1 MNAEIEKFEAYSS
14 VCESFSFSK
23 LCPRLVPAPLWGL
36 SLANLAD
43 MEPRISSVI
52 SEEYPALV
60 EKIGRY
66 WMSLDRSGKCEV
78 CGGDGNEIDE
88 EWRYFVFNNVG
99 ELVSV
104 TTMQSENTGI
114 HESFMGIAYLEGL
127 RLLCSKCH
135 AAKHLGRT
143 CAQDEKKCNEAI
155 NWLQKVNGLNNVEV
169 EQLKQLIQQ
178 TFFNTVHAQL
188 SRIKKWSIRIELAWP
203 DNETQKAAEKILNHM
218 YSSGFRCDGS
228 WLCYSSP
235 SGHKA
240 TQLAEEEAYDILDEM
255 KKSVGEGNYKVE
267 EWVSRLLEILK
278 DRLKA
283 EGIYVLEEGLR
294 MFIRSLLNKF
304 MDVRI
309 FEVELVQNESFRQ
322 KTEGKW
328 IVKVPNSLYEK
339 IFCKVVESLEN
350 SGLAYRAAILC
361 EKGSINKSYLP
372 IIVHAPTSFALRYI
386 SSVAEVLKRV
396 LNDFGLTGG
405 MMTYK
410 PNVFTEMRI
419 RSEIYRYCY

>member
-1 MNAEIEKFEAYSS
+1 
-14 VCESFSFSK
+14 
-23 LCPRLVPAPLWGL
+23 
-36 SLANLAD
+36 
-43 MEPRISSVI
+43 MEPRIASVI
-52 SEEYPALV
+52 SEDYPALV

-99 ELVSV
+99 EPVSI

-114 HESFMGIAYLEGL
+114 HESFMGIAYLEDL

-135 AAKHLGRT
+135 LAKHLGR
-143 CAQDEKKCNEAI
+143 AHELGKELEALE
-155 NWLQKVNGLNNVEV
+155 WLQKVNRINSMDEIERLVDQASN
-169 EQLKQLIQQ
+169 IYR
-178 TFFNTVHAQL
+178 QL

-218 YSSGFRCDGS
+218 YSSGFRCDKG

-240 TQLAEEEAYDILDEM
+240 IQIAEMEAYNILAEV
-255 KKSVGEGNYKVE
+255 KKRVGEGNYKVE

-283 EGIYVLEEGLR
+283 EGIYVLEEGIR
-294 MFIRSLLNKF
+294 MFVRSSLKKF
-304 MDVRI
+304 MDAHI
-309 FEVELVQNESFRQ
+309 FEEDI
-322 KTEGKW
+322 EGKW

-339 IFCKVVESLEN
+339 IFCKIRESLEN
-350 SGLAYRAAILC
+350 SGLAYGVAILC
-361 EKGSINKSYLP
+361 KKDSINKSYLP
-372 IIVHAPTSFALRYI
+372 IIVRAPTSFAPHYI

-410 PNVFTEMRI
+410 PNVFTKTRI
-419 RSEIYRYCY
+419 PSEIYRYRY

>member
-1 MNAEIEKFEAYSS
+1 
-14 VCESFSFSK
+14 
-23 LCPRLVPAPLWGL
+23 
-36 SLANLAD
+36 
-43 MEPRISSVI
+43 MEPRIASVI
-52 SEEYPALV
+52 SEDYPALV
-60 EKIGRY
+60 EKIKRY

-88 EWRYFVFNNVG
+88 EWRYFVFSNVG
-99 ELVSV
+99 EPVSV

-114 HESFMGIAYLEGL
+114 HESFMGIAYLEDL

-135 AAKHLGRT
+135 LAKHLGR
-143 CAQDEKKCNEAI
+143 AHELGKELEALE
-155 NWLQKVNGLNNVEV
+155 WLQKVNRINSMDEIERLVDQASNIY
-169 EQLKQLIQQ
+169 L
-178 TFFNTVHAQL
+178 QL

-203 DNETQKAAEKILNHM
+203 DNETQKAAEKILNNM
-218 YSSGFRCDGS
+218 YSSGFRCDKG

-240 TQLAEEEAYDILDEM
+240 IQIAEMEAYDILAEV
-255 KKSVGEGNYKVE
+255 KKRVGEGNYKVE

-283 EGIYVLEEGLR
+283 EGIYVLEEGIR
-294 MFIRSLLNKF
+294 MFVRSSLKKF
-304 MDVRI
+304 MDAHI
-309 FEVELVQNESFRQ
+309 FEEDI
-322 KTEGKW
+322 EGKW

-339 IFCKVVESLEN
+339 IFCKIRESLEN
-350 SGLAYRAAILC
+350 SGLAYGVAILC
-361 EKGSINKSYLP
+361 KKDSINKNYLP
-372 IIVHAPTSFALRYI
+372 IIVRAPTSFAPRYI

-410 PNVFTEMRI
+410 PNVFTKMRI
-419 RSEIYRYCY
+419 PSEIYRYRY

>member
-1 MNAEIEKFEAYSS
+1 
-14 VCESFSFSK
+14 
-23 LCPRLVPAPLWGL
+23 
-36 SLANLAD
+36 
-43 MEPRISSVI
+43 MEPRIASVI
-52 SEEYPALV
+52 SEDYPALV

-99 ELVSV
+99 EPVSV

-114 HESFMGIAYLEGL
+114 HESFMGIAYLEDL

-135 AAKHLGRT
+135 LAKHLGR
-143 CAQDEKKCNEAI
+143 AHELGKELEALE
-155 NWLQKVNGLNNVEV
+155 WLQKVNRINSMDEIERLVDQASN
-169 EQLKQLIQQ
+169 IYR
-178 TFFNTVHAQL
+178 QL

-283 EGIYVLEEGLR
+283 EDIYVLEKGLR
-294 MFIRSLLNKF
+294 MFVRSLLNKF

-339 IFCKVVESLEN
+339 IFCKIVESLEN

-372 IIVHAPTSFALRYI
+372 IIVRAPTSFAPRYI

-396 LNDFGLTGG
+396 LNDFRLTGG

-410 PNVFTEMRI
+410 PNVFTKMRI
-419 RSEIYRYCY
+419 RSEIYRYRY

>member
-1 MNAEIEKFEAYSS
+1 VVTVNAKIEKFEAYNS
-14 VCESFSFSK
+14 VCESFPK

-36 SLANLAD
+36 SLGNLAR
-43 MEPRISSVI
+43 MEPRIASVI

-99 ELVSV
+99 EPVSV

-114 HESFMGIAYLEGL
+114 HESFMGIAYLEDL

-135 AAKHLGRT
+135 LAKHLGR
-143 CAQDEKKCNEAI
+143 AHELGKELEALE
-155 NWLQKVNGLNNVEV
+155 WLQKVNRINSMDEIERLVDQASN
-169 EQLKQLIQQ
+169 IYR
-178 TFFNTVHAQL
+178 QL

-218 YSSGFRCDGS
+218 YSSGFRCDKG

-240 TQLAEEEAYDILDEM
+240 IQIAEMEAYDILAEV
-255 KKSVGEGNYKVE
+255 KKRVGEGNYKVE

-283 EGIYVLEEGLR
+283 EGIYVLEEGIR
-294 MFIRSLLNKF
+294 MFVRSSLKKF
-304 MDVRI
+304 MDAHI
-309 FEVELVQNESFRQ
+309 FEEDI
-322 KTEGKW
+322 EGKW

-339 IFCKVVESLEN
+339 IFCKIRESLEN
-350 SGLAYRAAILC
+350 SGLAYGVAILC
-361 EKGSINKSYLP
+361 KKGSINKSYLP
-372 IIVHAPTSFALRYI
+372 IIVHAPTSFAPRYI

-410 PNVFTEMRI
+410 PNVFTKMSI
-419 RSEIYRYCY
+419 RSEIYRYRY